1 MLPLPF
7 YGCVLVHVVFIIKLI
22 MDNAGNI
29 LKKILLNMRYDAS
42 KTLKE
47 NKLLLEED
55 KHYAMAWDGRTL
67 ELPLNN
73 LLLSYH
79 NHSKFNA
86 KSISDLEIGYPLWSE
101 ACKIHKPK
109 EYGKC
114 MNDYKRKWINSVIDG
129 SVKSFSIDGVRY
141 YQCFSVHVPD
151 KNNYPVLGTPDNL
164 KINGYSDNCESRR
177 FWTKYLNKSP
187 KNIGGEI
194 GAIESK
200 GVNDPLL
207 ACKTKAKTELS
218 KAVIFWK
225 NWLNDPIT
233 IKKVKE
239 NWKDKSNF
247 LSNYFNTFSVDSYAA
262 WNKYF
267 EILNNL
273 NIIVYDDTT
282 TNEHLGDFAYVIPGE
297 SLYNI
302 NVNCSLDDKDL
313 LGTMVHEI
321 QHLLYHVKPLNPAKK
336 INNAFVT
343 KNEEIDPMSNI
354 FDITKL
360 GSFTNANTLDASKK
374 MEDASKTLNIPYKT
388 LQHWKNKSIVNGK
401 KDPGYVCRQT
411 EKMSNI
417 MSIRRFL
424 GIQPK
429 DKITLDMLMPYIT
442 TKQRHNDISWVLM
455 CWAEQN
461 FPDIN
466 VMLDEI
472 NALAFK
478 QGNKK
483 PRIDD
488 LPTPNFS

>member
-1 MLPLPF
+1 
-7 YGCVLVHVVFIIKLI
+7 

-29 LKKILLNMRYDAS
+29 LKKILLNMKYDS
-42 KTLKE
+42 KKTLKE
-47 NKLLLEED
+47 NKLLLEEE
-55 KHYAMAWDGRTL
+55 KQYVMAWNGRTL
-67 ELPLNN
+67 ELPLNAVITN
-73 LLLSYH
+73 TH

-86 KSISDLEIGYPLWSE
+86 KSVSDLETMFPLWSE

-114 MNDYKRKWINSVIDG
+114 LNDYKRKWINSVKDG
-129 SVKSFSIDGVRY
+129 SVRAFKIDGKQY
-141 YQCFSVHVPD
+141 YQCYIVHVPD
-151 KNNYPVLGTPDNL
+151 KNNSAVLGTPDNL
-164 KINGYSDNCESRR
+164 KIIGYREGKTGPI
-177 FWTKYLNKSP
+177 WTAYSNKPP
-187 KNIGGEI
+187 KNIGGDI
-194 GAIESK
+194 GTIESK
-200 GVNDPLL
+200 GFNDPHQ
-207 ACKTKAKTELS
+207 ACKDKAQTELS

-233 IKKVKE
+233 RKKVE
-239 NWKDKSNF
+239 QNWMDKSNF
-247 LSNYFNTFSVDSYAA
+247 LPMYFSKFSVDSYAA

-267 EILNNL
+267 DILNNL
-273 NIIVYDDTT
+273 NIITYDDTT
-282 TNEHLGDFAYVIPGE
+282 TNEHLDEFAYVIPGE
-297 SLYNI
+297 SLYDVH
-302 NVNCSLDDKDL
+302 VNCSLDSKDL

-321 QHLLYHVKPLNPAKK
+321 QHLLYHVKPLNPVKK
-336 INNAFVT
+336 ISNVFVT
-343 KNEEIDPMSNI
+343 KNKEIDPMSKI

-374 MEDASKTLNIPYKT
+374 MEDASKNLNIPYTT

>member
-1 MLPLPF
+1 
-7 YGCVLVHVVFIIKLI
+7 

-29 LKKILLNMRYDAS
+29 LKKILLNMKYDS
-42 KTLKE
+42 KKTLKE
-47 NKLLLEED
+47 NKLLLEEE
-55 KHYAMAWDGRTL
+55 KQYAMAWNGRTL
-67 ELPLNN
+67 ELPLNAVIN
-73 LLLSYH
+73 STH
-79 NHSKFNA
+79 NHSKFIS
-86 KSISDLEIGYPLWSE
+86 KSVSDLETNFPLWSE

-114 MNDYKRKWINSVIDG
+114 LNDYKRKWINSVKDG
-129 SVKSFSIDGVRY
+129 SVRSFKIDGKQY
-141 YQCFSVHVPD
+141 YQIYNVHVPD
-151 KNNYPVLGTPDNL
+151 KNNSPVLGTPDNL
-164 KINGYSDNCESRR
+164 KIIGYREGKTGPT
-177 FWTKYLNKSP
+177 WTAYSNKPP

-200 GVNDPLL
+200 GVNDPFL

-247 LSNYFNTFSVDSYAA
+247 LPNYFNRFSVDSYAA
-262 WNKYF
+262 WDKYF

-282 TNEHLGDFAYVIPGE
+282 TNEHLGDFAYVIPGA

-336 INNAFVT
+336 INNAFVA

-360 GSFTNANTLDASKK
+360 GSFINANTLDDSKRMEDASKK
-374 MEDASKTLNIPYKT
+374 MEYASKNLNIPYTT
-388 LQHWKNKSIVNGK
+388 LQHWKNASIVNGK

-478 QGNKK
+478 QGNKQ

-488 LPTPNFS
+488 LPKPNFS